1 MEQIYWS
8 IDDFVGWRCKPD
20 DDFWDVLA
28 TLRDQVLRGKIE
40 ITGWRCSWDQSGG
53 NCDTDKVR
61 QPIPVLS
68 IEDLKFEVLPD
79 NSDFVL
85 IHHGS
90 TWKSKSYELV
100 TWTEGEYDERFGP
113 SDRDRIHGWRELRM
127 RADQVRAVWSAAEP
141 AADQIAKPEERLV
154 ECSQPETHSGM
165 PGRPT
170 AKHLYTAELERR
182 HAAGE
187 MLPEVSK
194 EAGALLSWFR
204 AKHPSL
210 NAGSPGTVQN
220 NIRDRHRALR
230 ASTK

>member
-53 NCDTDKVR
+53 DCDTDKVR
-61 QPIPVLS
+61 QPIPALS

-90 TWKSKSYELV
+90 TWRSKSYGHV
-100 TWTEGEYDERFGP
+100 TWTKGEYDERFGP

-127 RADQVRAVWSAAEP
+127 RADQVHAISGDADPEPTGGGDRHSALERIPKQTKAKAVKAWILKTYPKGIP
-141 AADQIAKPEERLV
+141 ADTTNKGIARDFE
-154 ECSQPETHSGM
+154 
-165 PGRPT
+165 T
-170 AKHLYTAELERR
+170 AKAIRVDVRTVRR
-182 HAAGE
+182 ARGG
-187 MLPEVSK
+187 K
-194 EAGALLSWFR
+194 
-204 AKHPSL
+204 
-210 NAGSPGTVQN
+210 
-220 NIRDRHRALR
+220 
-230 ASTK
+230 